1 MPEDRFSDFRFR
13 SAGISSWRVDSVSAS
28 DEIQAVGQ
36 TQVSGTEEYSLSV
49 VMPVHNEERTIE
61 QAVAEI
67 LEMKFG
73 HRFELIV
80 VDDGS
85 LDRTPDLLRCI
96 DDPRVVLRRHDVN
109 LGKGAAVL
117 SGAIVATGSHMVVFD
132 ADHEYRAC
140 DLVRMFE
147 PIVEGRAEVVFGTRV
162 FGINTLFPSFSYALG
177 NRLTTFAANVLFG
190 AYITDLHT
198 CLKMFPLPLFRQ
210 LHLNSVGFGLDSEIT
225 GELLRRG
232 FRPFEVP
239 VSYVGRSHEQGKQIT
254 WRDGFDCLAVLG
266 RVRLRGRIAP
276 ESLPASPRA
285 SHGDLGMGAGSAQE
299 TLERDPLP
307 VSSGVTLSGSILPR
321 DPRARSR
328 GGVRVPANS
337 IDVNS
342 ADNGTPGAAHRSR
355 TPSLP

>member
-1 MPEDRFSDFRFR
+1 M
-13 SAGISSWRVDSVSAS
+13 ISSDGILRVGPPDMTGAE
-28 DEIQAVGQ
+28 D
-36 TQVSGTEEYSLSV
+36 YSLSV
-49 VMPVHNEERTIE
+49 VMPAHNEERTIE
-61 QAVAEI
+61 RAVAEI
-67 LEMKFG
+67 LEMKLG

-85 LDRTPDLLRCI
+85 SDRTPELLQKI
-96 DDPRVVLRRHDVN
+96 DDPRVCLRRHDAN

-117 SGAIVATGSHMVVFD
+117 NGATSATGSHMVVFD

-177 NRLTTFAANVLFG
+177 NRATTFAANVLFG
-190 AYITDLHT
+190 AYLTDLHT

-210 LHLNSVGFGLDSEIT
+210 LHLKHVGFGLDSEIT

-239 VSYVGRSHEQGKQIT
+239 VSYVGRSHAQGKQIT

-266 RVRLRGRIAP
+266 RVRMRGRIRPTPSTATP
-276 ESLPASPRA
+276 
-285 SHGDLGMGAGSAQE
+285 
-299 TLERDPLP
+299 P
-307 VSSGVTLSGSILPR
+307 VSQGVLETEPIGATEPVERNPAHDNSGLTLSGSII
-321 DPRARSR
+321 PRAPRSR
-328 GGVRVPANS
+328 NWDRTSVAATPMA
-337 IDVNS
+337 IDS
-342 ADNGTPGAAHRSR
+342 ADHGKPRRWTPESN
-355 TPSLP
+355 